1 MTRHAGGSSRSR
13 GRTEDRS
20 RAADVSVHARL
31 GDPQQIGDLLRRETA
46 RDSAEDLTLTIGQR
60 DDGPAAPREDSPGK
74 HVPAENPE
82 HHESRPLHRTR

>member
-60 DDGPAAPREDSPGK
+60 DDRPATPREDSPGK
-74 HVPAENPE
+74 HVPRENPE
-82 HHESRPLHRTR
+82 HHVSRPLHRTR

>member
-13 GRTEDRS
+13 GRSENRS

-31 GDPQQIGDLLRRETA
+31 GDPQQICDLLRRKTA

-60 DDGPAAPREDSPGK
+60 DDRPAAPPEDPPGEDIPGDNPK
-74 HVPAENPE
+74 HR
-82 HHESRPLHRTR
+82 ESRPLHRTR

>member
-20 RAADVSVHARL
+20 RAADVSVYARL
-31 GDPQQIGDLLRRETA
+31 GDPQQICDLLRRETA

-60 DDGPAAPREDSPGK
+60 DDGPAAPREDSAGK
-74 HVPAENPE
+74 HASGENPE

>member
-31 GDPQQIGDLLRRETA
+31 GDPQQICDLLRRETA

-60 DDGPAAPREDSPGK
+60 DDRPAAPREDSPGK
-74 HVPAENPE
+74 HVPRESPE